1 MMLKRLYITVLWTSL
16 SLGLLLTSPAMAKP
30 DADKAKAFMQNIGGQ
45 TLSLLSENTPKSE
58 RITKLIPLL
67 QDSLAMNLI
76 GRATLGRNF
85 KKLKGDNAKKFNANF
100 GTWVALNVAT
110 KLGGISLKEF
120 NILNTAT
127 GKKDVTVRTKVT
139 SSDGV
144 SVTADWR
151 VRDFDGTLKIID
163 LKLDG
168 ISMIVTQR
176 SEFAS
181 VVKNKGIDG
190 FVDGLIENIDSIK
203 KSLK

>member
-1 MMLKRLYITVLWTSL
+1 MLKKLCIAVLSVT
-16 SLGLLLTSPAMAKP
+16 LLWGTPAFAKP
-30 DADKAKAFMQNIGGQ
+30 DADKAKAFMQTIANQ
-45 TLSLLSENTPKSE
+45 TLVLLSNKTPKAD
-58 RITKLIPLL
+58 RVTKLIPLL
-67 QDSLAMNLI
+67 QENLAMNLI
-76 GRATLGRNF
+76 GRATLGRNY
-85 KKLKGDNAKKFNANF
+85 KKLKGDTAQKFNDNF
-100 GTWVALNVAT
+100 GIWVALNVAT

-120 NILNTAT
+120 NVLNTAS

-139 SSDGV
+139 SVDGL

-190 FVDGLIENIDSIK
+190 FVDGLVDNIKTIK
-203 KSLK
+203 QSLK

>member
-1 MMLKRLYITVLWTSL
+1 MFKKLCIAVL
-16 SLGLLLTSPAMAKP
+16 SLTLLWGAPAIAAP
-30 DADKAKAFMQNIGGQ
+30 DADKAKAFMQTIASQ
-45 TLSLLSENTPKSE
+45 TLVLLSDKTPKSD

-67 QDSLAMNLI
+67 QENLAMGLI
-76 GRATLGRNF
+76 GRATLGRNY
-85 KKLKGDNAKKFNANF
+85 KQLKGGTAKKFNDNF

-120 NILNTAT
+120 SVLNTAT

-139 SSDGV
+139 SVDGL

-190 FVDGLIENIDSIK
+190 FVDGLVENIKTIK
-203 KSLK
+203 ESLK